1 MKRSALIIM
10 MLVSL
15 VLTASSALAESNV
28 MRMVDEVIAD
38 YFDDDDLR
46 AEYESEIHR
55 NKDGQ
60 RRKLHDQL

>member
-1 MKRSALIIM
+1 M

-60 RRKLHDQL
+60 RRKLHAQL